1 MIFYNVGQSNGK
13 DIGLQEVEGTGIQ
26 GILNAKD
33 KLFGSKLLGDGLIR
47 VSDARYYHSLK
58 EYHAENPKGPIDK
71 QKATVAARSYVLAKV
86 DMRSNTTEKELI
98 KRIEKQRKET
108 KKLYRLDHLPD
119 VLAYYNEDKTIATVM
134 IETPFNAA
142 KYISRC
148 KAVVYKLNAVSKE
161 QLNLN
166 TSLAFGYQ
174 LTQAISLPKLKSDTI
189 FYSAIGKRPES
200 TDSAAATSSVK
211 QDAVLPEF
219 NGHPQSMDEL
229 YKRLEAVGKA
239 WHAAHDSTDQKTG
252 AIIPAKMNVRD
263 TLDLL
268 EHYVTF
274 YHLYSMGEDTT
285 MLSQTPLYY
294 LDYDRGIYLIA
305 DDVIAK
311 MIQAINRNITS
322 EKQRRDMIHTLEA
335 DRVVQAHILTRSVH
349 PELFAMQNGVY
360 DLKKHIFREFDFS
373 KDFFISKADVNYNPK
388 AVKEPEF
395 DIPFGDG
402 KVQKWKPKRDWFDK
416 IADDGSGNVDKAKL
430 KLLLQVLFL
439 AMTNSYNCR
448 KVIFCINNGQ
458 PGTSKSTFLELCE
471 SLVGQGNYA
480 VVNIT
485 EWNDATAMNAVR
497 GKSLLVGDDFDS
509 NNPIYDY
516 SAFKNI
522 ASDGPV
528 RTKLF
533 YHNPYSAPLHIFAI
547 QVANGMPNFRK
558 PDSAVF
564 NRIRV
569 IRFDH
574 FFGTDNPYLRII
586 KDKFIY
592 DNYFREWLAFTLLNM
607 FGYYD
612 TLHVYDT
619 KESQREVHTLEQEQ
633 DTLAAF
639 ISGRMTELKSR
650 RVPTAFMY
658 KFYENSSKA
667 DGFSKNQILNRNQFT
682 RKFRLMQHD
691 WSYYPKNQRIK
702 GMFDPEDSDTLNQVL
717 VQVTH
722 PAQTNYANSSKE
734 SIDAGNPVN
743 PDTYKGGVFENLN
756 NPTNE
761 DRAKKAAEE
770 GKKMRQD
777 IADGKYTHED
787 LEKDVENSVKA
798 QNDNFSWIND
808 AVQKRVAEHKKKQA
822 AKSARRYK
830 NEPSPDSEQ
839 LQPGGNPWSGL
850 V

>member
-1 MIFYNVGQSNGK
+1 MIYLDKSDKKSKFHYINGAGIK
-13 DIGLQEVEGTGIQ
+13 CILQNKEKLSGKLIIG
-26 GILNAKD
+26 D
-33 KLFGSKLLGDGLIR
+33 KVIR
-47 VSDARYYHSLK
+47 VSDGKTYNSMADFVK
-58 EYHAENPKGPIDK
+58 ENPNAAVTHDMSTTKG
-71 QKATVAARSYVLAKV
+71 YLAVRINMTQITK
-86 DMRSNTTEKELI
+86 EELI
-98 KRIEKQRKET
+98 KRIQEQRKVT
-108 KKLYRLDHLPD
+108 KEMYHLKYTPD
-119 VLAYYNEDKTIATVM
+119 CLAYYENENLATVLL
-134 IETPFNAA
+134 ETPVTTNIKQYA
-142 KYISRC
+142 KRC
-148 KAVVYKLNAVSKE
+148 WALARALNGLTNKQMKESGDVYTIYD
-161 QLNLN
+161 NL
-166 TSLAFGYQ
+166 Q
-174 LTQAISLPKLKSDTI
+174 RDLPLFVLKDDTI
-189 FYSAIGKRPES
+189 IFSETS
-200 TDSAAATSSVK
+200 DHEEDSKKKEEA
-211 QDAVLPEF
+211 QLPEF

-274 YHLYSMGEDTT
+274 YHLYSMGEDTA

-639 ISGRMTELKSR
+639 INGRMTELKSR